1 MIKKFIRLLKA
12 NQFRAIEHEYDYD
25 YFKFWLN
32 SRAFLSIPETWR
44 KRYEWGIFELT
55 QQFVNC
61 LETNCWCKKLSGT
74 SYEAFPTYL
83 LVFKLEYKC
92 RLYKMNCTP
101 ILWNSYVFTF
111 WRKSFPMISQNLKE
125 NIFFPYQWIY
135 IIQTANTNNCLTLKI
150 YGIKPVSDWV

>member
-12 NQFRAIEHEYDYD
+12 NQFRAIEHEYDYNY

-32 SRAFLSIPETWR
+32 SRAFFKYSWNLKKEIWMRDFWINSTVCWLC
-44 KRYEWGIFELT
+44 F
-55 QQFVNC
+55 Q
-61 LETNCWCKKLSGT
+61 TNCWCKKLSGT

-101 ILWNSYVFTF
+101 ILWNSHVFTF
-111 WRKSFPMISQNLKE
+111 WRKGFPMISQNLKE
-125 NIFFPYQWIY
+125 NIFFHINEFTLYKLQIQ
-135 IIQTANTNNCLTLKI
+135 IIA
-150 YGIKPVSDWV
+150 